1 MRISVRINTAQLC
14 LLCALVLLLCA
25 STAAATPIVVN
36 LRVEGSTKTLY
47 EGPISVEPVEPPGIA
62 TEATKGT
69 TYPCDVKYNGG
80 NEGYGSV
87 GVTPTAALYDATR
100 SQHLAFDATW
110 YGEKTNDFDVEE
122 VGEDI
127 ANTGGNGEYW
137 GYAVDYTTAEV
148 GGCQIRLAPGSE
160 VLWAYNFFNLPHLLK
175 LSGPSSVDSGAPF
188 TVHVVDGRTGL
199 PVAGAAIGQLIGGL
213 TDTGGSSPVTN
224 DAGDASVVLAQLG
237 ATTLKATAPESVRS
251 NGLAVC
257 VHNGD
262 DGTCGTAPVAIGGP
276 EIVPLPL
283 RVTISPDLPRVA
295 GVTDGHVYKRRAAP
309 RILEGSVAVPS
320 GETLRE
326 LRLSLQR
333 REGGRCFAFDG
344 RRAAFTRVRCGRMR
358 FFKVADTTSYSYL
371 LPRRLPPGRYVYEI
385 EAVNDAGV
393 LTRPVAGVSRVAF
406 DVK

>member
-1 MRISVRINTAQLC
+1 MRIPVHINSAQLC
-14 LLCALVLLLCA
+14 LLCALVLLSGA
-25 STAAATPIVVN
+25 TTAAATPITVN

-47 EGPISVEPVEPPGIA
+47 EGPISVEPIEPPGIA
-62 TEATKGT
+62 TEATKGS

-87 GVTPTAALYDATR
+87 GVTPTAALYDAAR
-100 SQHLAFDATW
+100 SQNLAFDATW

-127 ANTGGNGEYW
+127 ANSGGNGEYW

-175 LSGPSSVDSGAPF
+175 LSGPGSVDSGTPF
-188 TVHVVDGRTGL
+188 TVHAVDGQTGQ
-199 PVAGAAIGQLIGGL
+199 PIAGAAIGQLVGGL
-213 TDTGGSSPVTN
+213 TETNGSSPITN
-224 DAGDASVVLAQLG
+224 AAGEASVVLTRLG
-237 ATTLKATAPESVRS
+237 TTTLKATAPESVRS

-257 VHNGD
+257 VHNGN
-262 DGTCGTAPVAIGGP
+262 DGTCGTTVANGGP
-276 EIVPLPL
+276 EI
-283 RVTISPDLPRVA
+283 ISPPPRFTPTPDLPRVA
-295 GVTDGHVYKRRAAP
+295 GVANGHVYKRHSAP
-309 RILEGSVAVPS
+309 RILEGSVVVPT
-320 GETLRE
+320 GETLHE

-333 REGGRCFAFDG
+333 RKGGRCFVFDG
-344 RRAAFTRVRCGRMR
+344 RRAAFTRAKCSRRL

-371 LPRRLPPGRYVYEI
+371 LPARLPAGRYVYEI

-393 LTRPVAGVSRVAF
+393 VTKPVAGVSRVTF